1 MLEVLKLYN
10 NILLNHPLKTEMFT
24 SASLWFLGDIL
35 AQELEHSDQKAAVK
49 SGVVSSEKGLD
60 QTTKTCSRILKD
72 APRIDLKR
80 TCIQTFYAG
89 AIWGVM
95 GHYWYQFLD
104 KQALKYTIE
113 GTTRFVAVKLG
124 LEIVLL
130 HPIALFSFFVGV
142 GLLGGE
148 SLAEIGKQLR
158 KDYWQT
164 LVIEWCLWTPLD
176 IANFKYVPLQHQLLV
191 VNTACLLESIMLSH
205 IKSNGLF
212 SGATNKANLQD
223 QANQTTEK
231 KKKE

>member
-49 SGVVSSEKGLD
+49 ASSEKGLD
-60 QTTKTCSRILKD
+60 QTTKTCSKILKD
-72 APRIDLKR
+72 VPPRIDLKR

-95 GHYWYQFLD
+95 GHYWYHFLD
-104 KQALKYTIE
+104 KQALKYATE

-158 KDYWQT
+158 KDYWKT
-164 LVIEWCLWTPLD
+164 LLLEWCLWTPLD
-176 IANFKYVPLQHQLLV
+176 FSNFTYVPLQHQLLV

-212 SGATNKANLQD
+212 STATNKAN
-223 QANQTTEK
+223 QTIEK